1 MIDQGN
7 TDNYWRR
14 CRASIVTLFVLALS
28 LGALPAYPQDS
39 STETPPS
46 DSKQS
51 DTNAKGTS
59 TAQANASPAAQSS
72 VEYVGPDTYLLLDA
86 NGRPQLMPGMTYE
99 DFLSA
104 WKKLNAPEKSEAR
117 PRYAIESLDF
127 DGRVI
132 GQRAELECVATVQF
146 MDDGPIDVPLGLVGA
161 ILRGEPQ
168 FDAVTPSGNG
178 KSSTATS
185 TPSEPE
191 HLTYN
196 PDRGGFLARFIGHSG
211 DKRKLTLGLIV
222 PLQHEGS
229 ETTLP
234 LNCPRALASQLSVKL
249 DSEVTEV
256 RTNTGAI
263 VSQPQKSGDG
273 VAIKVAGPA
282 GIFRLTWQ
290 NATKDA
296 PAVASILN
304 ALSAIRTTIDG
315 RGIRSDARLTVR
327 SFGGTFDQFRVRL
340 PPGAQLIQARPDTAR
355 APDAQ
360 YRISVEPDSTDTT
373 KSSDGGGQQV
383 VVVELAEKQKGPVVV
398 DLATEQSGG
407 VDKPDQEINLA
418 GFEVVGAVRQFGD
431 VSLSVSDDWQ
441 AQWQAGPFVRQVDPS
456 ELDSSLQ
463 ASNPTAAFQFDRQ
476 PWSLK
481 VQVAP
486 RRLRLHVTPKFE
498 LECQPEEVRLVAHL
512 AYQFFGARAFELR
525 VDLKDWEL
533 TGDPIEA
540 GGMVDQD
547 QVKVTPQGVLVLPL
561 SRAASRRVEVTL
573 PLRRSIKRDA
583 SRMELPLPVPAA
595 DSVGTGDLFVRAA
608 PSIELLPDLSKS
620 IGLTAPPDAQLV
632 SGVADDGTTG
642 LRFRTLQPSAVF
654 VADRTRRAG
663 EISSQASTDIEV
675 TQDGADID
683 ERVSYSARFEPVT
696 ELTFECP
703 PDFSPESQG
712 LEIQLR
718 STTDENDAQREERR
732 TSLHF
737 TLANEESTGQSA
749 TRQFRVTL
757 PRSQLGKFALRIRY
771 HVPLQKPGA
780 SETECLIP
788 LVCPTDGEWVSQS
801 ANVIAPRSITASLD
815 ENAEDTSWKTD
826 HSNAENQKSN
836 FGFRA
841 GGPEVS
847 LPLTLRQGRGDV
859 PASTI
864 VERVWLQTWLA
875 NGVEQNRAAFRFRT
889 TATEATV
896 ELPPDLPSGEIETL
910 VDRQPADVLSQAHGR
925 LVVRLPLQNGGVS
938 NEGGAASVHT
948 LELRSRQA
956 FRTGVAQALRFTPP
970 QIEGSMALSQVYW
983 QIVLPGDQHVVEEPG
998 QLTSASQWQ
1007 WLGAFWGHE
1016 PIKSQSDLEDWIGA
1030 SRQVAPTELQS
1041 QYLYSG
1047 LLPIS
1052 TIEIVTAPRWLVVLL
1067 VSSAVLLVVL
1077 ALLYTPRSL
1086 RIWGLAILAGVL
1098 LMASISYPEAALLLG
1113 QAALLG
1119 LLLAG
1124 MSVFLRR
1131 AGRRPMVPMGSAVVA
1146 ASSHRMA
1153 TPRAESILMPA
1164 VISNASTAPTATLRV
1179 ADSKQ

>member
-1 MIDQGN
+1 
-7 TDNYWRR
+7 
-14 CRASIVTLFVLALS
+14 
-28 LGALPAYPQDS
+28 
-39 STETPPS
+39 
-46 DSKQS
+46 
-51 DTNAKGTS
+51 
-59 TAQANASPAAQSS
+59 
-72 VEYVGPDTYLLLDA
+72 
-86 NGRPQLMPGMTYE
+86 MPGMTYE
-99 DFLSA
+99 DFLVA
-104 WKKLNAPEKSEAR
+104 WKKLNAPEKSDAR
-117 PRYAIESLDF
+117 PRYTIERLDF

-132 GQRAELECVATVQF
+132 GQRAELDCVATVQL
-146 MDDGPIDVPLGLVGA
+146 MDDGAIEVPLGLVGA
-161 ILRGEPQ
+161 ILQGEPR
-168 FDAVTPSGNG
+168 FESAPSSEIG
-178 KSSTATS
+178 KSSPV
-185 TPSEPE
+185 PSPPSDPE
-191 HLTYN
+191 HLSYN
-196 PDRGGFLARFIGHSG
+196 PERGGFLARFVGHSG

-234 LNCPRALASQLSVKL
+234 LNCPRALTSQLSVKL

-273 VAIKVAGPA
+273 TAIKVAGPA

-296 PAVASILN
+296 RAVASILN

-340 PPGAQLIQARPDTAR
+340 PPGAQLIQARPDSAR
-355 APDAQ
+355 APEAQ
-360 YRISVEPDSTDTT
+360 YRISVEPDATDKT
-373 KSSDGGGQQV
+373 KSSDAGSQQV

-407 VDKPDQEINLA
+407 VDKPDQEINLG

-463 ASNPTAAFQFDRQ
+463 SSNPTAAFQFDRQ

-498 LECQPEEVRLVAHL
+498 LECHPEEVRLVAHL

-525 VDLKDWEL
+525 VDLKDWEM
-533 TGDPIEA
+533 TGDPVEA

-547 QVKVTPQGVLVLPL
+547 RVTVTPQGVLVLPL
-561 SRAASRRVEVTL
+561 SRAATRRVEVTL
-573 PLRRSIKRDA
+573 PLRRSVKRDA
-583 SRMELPLPVPAA
+583 ARMELPLPVPTA

-632 SGVADDGTTG
+632 PGGTDDGATG
-642 LRFRTLQPSAVF
+642 LRFRTLQPAVVF

-663 EISSQASTDIEV
+663 EISTQTSAQIELS
-675 TQDGADID
+675 QDGADID
-683 ERVSYSARFEPVT
+683 ERVNYSARFEPVT
-696 ELTFECP
+696 ELAFECP
-703 PDFSPESQG
+703 ADFSPESQG

-718 STTDENDAQREERR
+718 STTDENDSQLDERR

-737 TLANEESTGQSA
+737 TLANEESAGQST

-757 PRSQLGKFALRIRY
+757 PRSQLGKFGLRLRY

-788 LVCPTDGEWVSQS
+788 LVCPSDGEWISQS
-801 ANVIAPRSITASLD
+801 TTVVAPRNITASLD
-815 ENAEDTSWKTD
+815 ENAEDASWKVD
-826 HSNAENQKSN
+826 HFNTENQKSS

-841 GGPEVS
+841 SGPEVS
-847 LPLTLRQGRGDV
+847 LPLMLRQGRGDV
-859 PASTI
+859 PAPTI

-875 NGVEQNRAAFRFRT
+875 NGVEQSRAAFRFRT
-889 TATEATV
+889 TAPEATV

-910 VDRQPADVLSQAHGR
+910 VDRQPADVVSQAHGR
-925 LVVRLPLQNGGVS
+925 LVVRLPLQSGGTS
-938 NEGGAASVHT
+938 SEAGAAGVHT

-956 FRTGVAQALRFTPP
+956 YRQGLAQAHRFTPP

-983 QIVLPGDQHVVEEPG
+983 QIVLPGDQHVVQAPA
-998 QLTSASQWQ
+998 QLTSASQRQ

-1016 PIKSQSDLEDWIGA
+1016 PIKSQSDLEDWVGA
-1030 SRQVAPTELQS
+1030 SRQVAPTDLQS
-1041 QYLYSG
+1041 QYLFSG

-1067 VSSAVLLVVL
+1067 ASFAVLVIVL
-1077 ALLYTPRSL
+1077 ALLYMPRGL
-1086 RIWGLAILAGVL
+1086 RMWGLAILAGVL
-1098 LMASISYPEAALLLG
+1098 LMGSISYPEAALLLG

-1124 MSVFLRR
+1124 ISVFLRR
-1131 AGRRPMVPMGSAVVA
+1131 ASRRPLVPIGSAMVA